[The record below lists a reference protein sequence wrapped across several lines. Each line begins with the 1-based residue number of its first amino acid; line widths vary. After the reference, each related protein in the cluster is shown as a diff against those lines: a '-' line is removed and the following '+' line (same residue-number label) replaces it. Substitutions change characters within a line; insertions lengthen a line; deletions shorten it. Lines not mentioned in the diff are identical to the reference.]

1 MNITTN
7 LNIQIM
13 QNFTNDPLHEF
24 VNLFIAVR
32 AYSLVD
38 NEVFVLMLWIYV
50 FNVELKMI
58 EVGFYLRLEMSEG

>member
-38 NEVFVLMLWIYV
+38 NEVFVLML
-50 FNVELKMI
+50 
-58 EVGFYLRLEMSEG
+58 